1 MSADIAKAR
10 EHITALIAAARAGA
24 KVDVGQLEVLA
35 RMLDQVEIDRTRA
48 SAGMDL
54 RAILTD
60 TAEFWKT
67 AIHELRT
74 PMTSIRGYSD
84 MLAKPEMGGQLSEMQ
99 QKLLGVVRNNS
110 RRMESLLADF
120 SIMNKLR
127 ASALQLKPKLDTVK
141 NIAMMVEKRIE
152 PTAAELGRKLIVN
165 VPSGLPMLQT
175 DGEHLSMA
183 LAKLVENGLRYSP
196 AENGKVELTARQDGT
211 HVQIIVSDNGIG
223 MSKEE
228 ILKLGRAYFRADHE
242 VVRAYKGSGLG
253 VPIAYSLMAALGGT
267 VNVDSTPGKGT
278 RWIVGLPAMGVR

>member
-1 MSADIAKAR
+1 MSADISKAR
-10 EHITALIAAARAGA
+10 EHVTALIAAARAGA
-24 KVDVGQLEVLA
+24 KIDVGQLEVLA

-84 MLAKPEMGGQLSEMQ
+84 MLAKPEMGGQLAEMQ

-152 PTAAELGRKLIVN
+152 PTVSELGRKLIVN

-183 LAKLVENGLRYSP
+183 LAKLVENGLRYSSP
-196 AENGKVELTARQDGT
+196 ENGKVELTAQQDGT
-211 HVQIIVSDNGIG
+211 HIQIIVSDNGIG
-223 MSKEE
+223 MTSED
-228 ILKLGRAYFRADHE
+228 IAKLGRPYFRADHE
-242 VVRAYKGSGLG
+242 VVRTYKGSGLG

-267 VNVDSTPGKGT
+267 INVDSTPGKGT
-278 RWIVGLPAMGVR
+278 CWIVRLPAMGVR

>member
-1 MSADIAKAR
+1 MSADISKAR
-10 EHITALIAAARAGA
+10 EHVTAMIAAVRAGA

-84 MLAKPEMGGQLSEMQ
+84 MLAKPEMGGQLAEMQ

-127 ASALQLKPKLDTVK
+127 AGVLQLKPKLDTVK

-152 PTAAELGRKLIVN
+152 PTVAELGRNLVVN

-196 AENGKVELTARQDGT
+196 AEGGKVELTAQQDGT
-211 HVQIIVSDNGIG
+211 HLQIIVSDNGIG
-223 MSKEE
+223 MSTED
-228 ILKLGRAYFRADHE
+228 ITKLGRPYFRADHE

-267 VNVDSTPGKGT
+267 INVDSTPGKGT
-278 RWIVGLPAMGVR
+278 RWIIRLPAMGVR

>member
-10 EHITALIAAARAGA
+10 EHVTALIAAARAGA

-84 MLAKPEMGGQLSEMQ
+84 MLAKPEMGGQLAEMQ

-152 PTAAELGRKLIVN
+152 PTVSELGRKLIVN

-183 LAKLVENGLRYSP
+183 LAKLVENGLRYSS
-196 AENGKVELTARQDGT
+196 AENGKVELTAQQDGT
-211 HVQIIVSDNGIG
+211 HIQIIVSDNGIG
-223 MSKEE
+223 MTPED
-228 ILKLGRAYFRADHE
+228 IAKLGRPYFRADHE

-253 VPIAYSLMAALGGT
+253 VPIAYRLMAALGGT
-267 VNVDSTPGKGT
+267 INVDSTPGKGT
-278 RWIVGLPAMGVR
+278 RWIVRLPAMGVR

>member
-1 MSADIAKAR
+1 MSADISKAR
-10 EHITALIAAARAGA
+10 EHVTALIAAARAGA

-84 MLAKPEMGGQLSEMQ
+84 MLAKPEMGGELAEMQ

-152 PTAAELGRKLIVN
+152 PTASELGRKLIVN

-196 AENGKVELTARQDGT
+196 ADGGKVELTAHQDGT
-211 HVQIIVSDNGIG
+211 HIQVIVSDNGIG
-223 MSKEE
+223 MSTED
-228 ILKLGRAYFRADHE
+228 IARLGRPYFRADHE
-242 VVRAYKGSGLG
+242 AVRAYKGSGLG

-267 VNVDSTPGKGT
+267 INVDSTPGKGT
-278 RWIVGLPAMGVR
+278 RWIVRLPAMGVR

>member
-1 MSADIAKAR
+1 MSADISKAR
-10 EHITALIAAARAGA
+10 EHVTALIAAARAGA
-24 KVDVGQLEVLA
+24 KIDVGQLEVLA

-84 MLAKPEMGGQLSEMQ
+84 MLAKPEMGGQLAEMQ

-152 PTAAELGRKLIVN
+152 PTVAELGRKLIVN

-175 DGEHLSMA
+175 DGEHL
-183 LAKLVENGLRYSP
+183 
-196 AENGKVELTARQDGT
+196 
-211 HVQIIVSDNGIG
+211 
-223 MSKEE
+223 
-228 ILKLGRAYFRADHE
+228 
-242 VVRAYKGSGLG
+242 
-253 VPIAYSLMAALGGT
+253 
-267 VNVDSTPGKGT
+267 
-278 RWIVGLPAMGVR
+278 